1 MNHARIAL
9 LASSILGASA
19 ALSAQAQAQTLIG
32 LTGDDS
38 LVMIDAA
45 AKKAGKSVKVSGIS
59 GKLAGIDVRPAD
71 GMLYGLAID
80 GTIYTID
87 PASGKAAMKSKMDT
101 VLPANTMATVDFN
114 PVADRMRVIGSDGTS
129 LRVNVEDGKTAVD
142 GKLKFAE
149 ADANKAATPM
159 VVAGAYSN
167 AVKGPKE
174 TTLYDIDGKLG
185 VLLRQVPPN
194 DGILNTIGK
203 LGPSPKSYAFD
214 ITTDAAGVSTGWLLA
229 DGELHKV
236 DIATGKASMVGK
248 ITGLAAPVRDV
259 AALPAS

>member
-9 LASSILGASA
+9 LASTILGASFA
-19 ALSAQAQAQTLIG
+19 ALSAQAQTMVG
-32 LTGDDS
+32 LTGDDM
-38 LVMIDAA
+38 LVTIDAG
-45 AKKAGKSVKVSGIS
+45 AKKAGKSVKVTGIS

-71 GMLYGLAID
+71 GMLYGLAVD

-87 PASGKAAMKSKMDT
+87 AASGKATMRSKMDT
-101 VLPANTMATVDFN
+101 VLPANVMATVDFN

-129 LRVNVEDGKTAVD
+129 LRVNVEDGKTVVD

-149 ADANKAATPM
+149 ADANKGAAPM
-159 VVAGAYSN
+159 VIAGAYSN

-185 VLLRQVPPN
+185 ALLRQVPPN

-203 LGPSPKSYAFD
+203 LGPSAKSYAFD
-214 ITTDAAGVSTGWLLA
+214 ITTDAAGASTGWLLA
-229 DGELHKV
+229 DGDLHKV

-248 ITGLAAPVRDV
+248 ITGLSAPVRDV